1 MGRLAVQAGMS
12 RTRKELTLKTKDFFE
27 KLFQADNRPGPHFGG
42 ILIVDDDESLCD
54 NLKDILE
61 GEGYE
66 TVCAGTSAEASRL
79 ALELKPSL
87 ALVDLKLPDKPGTAL
102 LSDLKKVNMDCVC
115 ILMTA
120 YADVDSAVV
129 ALEKGAF
136 YYLQKPIRPAEL
148 VELVDL
154 AFETIRL
161 KADKL
166 QAEDDLRA
174 RNMELEEIVERLK
187 NLID

>member
-1 MGRLAVQAGMS
+1 MSTKTIFRRLF
-12 RTRKELTLKTKDFFE
+12 RTRRQPDV
-27 KLFQADNRPGPHFGG
+27 DVRS
-42 ILIVDDDESLCD
+42 ILVVDDDTGLCD

-66 TVCAGTSAEASRL
+66 VVTANSSSQAAKL
-79 ALELKPSL
+79 AQEIHPWLS
-87 ALVDLKLPDKPGTAL
+87 LVDLKLPDGTGTAL
-102 LSDLKKVNMDCVC
+102 LSELKRLNPECTC

-120 YADVDSAVV
+120 YADVDSAIQ

-136 YYLQKPIRPAEL
+136 YYLQKPIRPEEL

-161 KADKL
+161 KEEKRK
-166 QAEDDLRA
+166 AEEDLRN
-174 RNMELEEIVERLK
+174 RNRELEEIVERLRSIIGSSNTK
-187 NLID
+187 P

>member
-1 MGRLAVQAGMS
+1 MKARS
-12 RTRKELTLKTKDFFE
+12 IFR
-27 KLFQADNRPGPHFGG
+27 KLFSTSRQSDETTRT

-61 GEGYE
+61 AEGYE
-66 TVCAGTSAEASRL
+66 AYCAPTAGEGSRMAKQL
-79 ALELKPSL
+79 RPCT

-102 LSDLKKVNMDCVC
+102 LSELKQMNPDCVC

-120 YADVDSAVV
+120 YADVESAVA

-148 VELVDL
+148 VELVEL

-161 KADKL
+161 REEKK
-166 QAEDDLRA
+166 QSEEQLRT
-174 RNMELEEIVERLK
+174 RNRELEETIARLRK
-187 NLID
+187 IMDQQQ